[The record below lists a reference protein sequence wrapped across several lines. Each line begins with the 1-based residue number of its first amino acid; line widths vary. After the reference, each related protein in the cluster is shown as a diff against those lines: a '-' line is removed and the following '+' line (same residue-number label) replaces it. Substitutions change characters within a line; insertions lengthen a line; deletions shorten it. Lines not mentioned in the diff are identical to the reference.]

1 MGNCELIYLWVEK
14 YKNIENQEF
23 NLSRNFECNYDKN
36 IKKLTI
42 DKFDNNINVFPKN
55 INLIGIVGENG
66 SGKSNL
72 LDFLI
77 KQDEYLGIFI
87 FKSKNKLVVFNK
99 NIKDENLDNKTSY
112 EIELNP
118 LFFNNYGT
126 SLLLLK
132 SNVDINN
139 YEMSGSLTSRRFYK
153 ATEKKDFISDLQK
166 NTVELFNIV
175 SINSKKNIGESF
187 KTDPYSLL
195 ALNQHFTYLKDK
207 YQHQILK
214 YYTDLEKF
222 IIVHF
227 KIKNLTYN
235 IKDLGSI
242 FKASPNYKDNYKE
255 DRVLIELSEKFNKE
269 KLNLNRLKLLCLIF
283 CYLEEDNL
291 KKMIF
296 NLNKIKVPFIRIY
309 DLLAIVRKQNSYVDK
324 WYKYINIINSEN
336 DFKIIIREYLL
347 FIKEI
352 RREILEFSFT
362 PSLSSGEEKL
372 LYIITNIYDHI
383 LYMKTIGTTNFTIIM
398 DEPDTLLHPNWQ
410 KNFIYI
416 ITTFINTFFK
426 NDIFNIIISS
436 HSPFILSD
444 IPKKNVIFLKKE
456 NGNCKNVSDD
466 IEIKETFGTN
476 IHTLLSH
483 GFFMGDGLM
492 GEFAKSKIEEIKK
505 FYELVKKSENVIN
518 KSENIKNTIKNIY
531 QGYESNFRNIQN
543 LIGEPFLQTIIKNY
557 LDELEIIFNGKNQFL
572 DNEIKRL
579 QRLKDD

>member
-175 SINSKKNIGESF
+175 SINSKKNIEESF

-309 DLLAIVRKQNSYVDK
+309 DLLAIVRKQNSYVV
-324 WYKYINIINSEN
+324 
-336 DFKIIIREYLL
+336 
-347 FIKEI
+347 
-352 RREILEFSFT
+352 T
-362 PSLSSGEEKL
+362 PEK
-372 LYIITNIYDHI
+372 
-383 LYMKTIGTTNFTIIM
+383 
-398 DEPDTLLHPNWQ
+398 
-410 KNFIYI
+410 
-416 ITTFINTFFK
+416 
-426 NDIFNIIISS
+426 
-436 HSPFILSD
+436 
-444 IPKKNVIFLKKE
+444 
-456 NGNCKNVSDD
+456 
-466 IEIKETFGTN
+466 
-476 IHTLLSH
+476 
-483 GFFMGDGLM
+483 
-492 GEFAKSKIEEIKK
+492 A
-505 FYELVKKSENVIN
+505 
-518 KSENIKNTIKNIY
+518 
-531 QGYESNFRNIQN
+531 
-543 LIGEPFLQTIIKNY
+543 
-557 LDELEIIFNGKNQFL
+557 
-572 DNEIKRL
+572 
-579 QRLKDD
+579 